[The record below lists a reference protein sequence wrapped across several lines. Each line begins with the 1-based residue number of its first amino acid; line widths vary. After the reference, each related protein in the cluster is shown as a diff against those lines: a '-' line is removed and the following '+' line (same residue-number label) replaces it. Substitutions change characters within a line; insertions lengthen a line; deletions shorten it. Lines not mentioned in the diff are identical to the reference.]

1 MMSSVDTVPFFE
13 ARAER
18 FAYLACATL
27 ILYEYFLQLGAE
39 VEFFWKQRWS
49 VAKVLFLWSR
59 YYGLAFNMYV
69 RLRLPWHEVIE
80 IFSGISVNAFFYV
93 HPRPWY
99 KRIMSPR
106 PNYMTPTQF
115 VL

>member
-1 MMSSVDTVPFFE
+1 MVITHTFVLTAPGLLALATASPIPGAHVGQVPEGLQNFFGYD
-13 ARAER
+13 AMIW
-18 FAYLACATL
+18 FAAPPDLNT
-27 ILYEYFLQLGAE
+27 QQ
-39 VEFFWKQRWS
+39 KQRWS

-59 YYGLAFNMYV
+59 YYGLAFN
-69 RLRLPWHEVIE
+69 I
-80 IFSGISVNAFFYV
+80 VNAFFYV